1 MGGMCQLCL
10 LCLSISKD
18 LPAHPWQQE
27 ADRQRSLVQK
37 ANAGVKGTIV
47 AGWWMKISVLPKI
60 PDSLGVKST
69 TEKEV
74 PVSRR
79 TVPYFSECSQRAQP
93 AAAAGLKW
101 MSGNWK
107 FHRGK
112 HLGLSQRVCGL

>member
-1 MGGMCQLCL
+1 M
-10 LCLSISKD
+10 
-18 LPAHPWQQE
+18 
-27 ADRQRSLVQK
+27 QK

-47 AGWWMKISVLPKI
+47 AGWWMKISVLPKT
-60 PDSLGVKST
+60 PNSLGVKST